1 MEQSPSKI
9 SESSFDDFKR
19 VKAAGDKAS
28 NKMDYDYDPS
38 EYEEEDDYLYPDRH
52 SPPQAVV
59 PTAAPSM
66 KNTPIRLWKV
76 RRAMFLLAF
85 DESREIWVVYKT
97 TKSYF
102 VRKIA

>member
-19 VKAAGDKAS
+19 VKAGDKAS

-38 EYEEEDDYLYPDRH
+38 EYEEGEEDYLYPDRH
-52 SPPQAVV
+52 SPPQSVV

-76 RRAMFLLAF
+76 RGLSFSSHLMSLERFG
-85 DESREIWVVYKT
+85 VVYKT

-102 VRKIA
+102 VCKII